1 MRLRG
6 EKGMMAI
13 GVALMLIVISGNS
26 GRSFMN

>member
-26 GRSFMN
+26 GRSCMN